1 MVTKIKWHD
10 ARVRL
15 PKKHVGT
22 YLVLRRTGL
31 VEIVDYYC
39 GLWNASGDTTR
50 YAYDEGVIV
59 AWAKVPKKLREFAD
73 QRWEEYMKK
82 KLNEETKK

>member
-15 PKKHVGT
+15 PKKSEGT
-22 YLVLRRTGL
+22 YLVLRRTGN
-31 VEIVDYYC
+31 VEIVDYYR
-39 GLWNASGDTTR
+39 GLWNASRDTTIF
-50 YAYDEGVIV
+50 AYDEGVIV
-59 AWAKVPKKLREFAD
+59 AWAKVPKKLREFSD